1 MYAHSLNVAQ
11 PQTSPRI
18 WDCFRKLTASGS
30 PLTATCSCGTMWM
43 GASSPLIFMT
53 HFNASYSQE
62 LSSFVDQPDVITHV
76 ALVKPKNG
84 VFIDEITTLL
94 VICTPITVLL
104 IGVSTTPVPGP
115 NGQTRKEIKM
125 YATDMSI
132 ACDVEM
138 SAVVGTP
145 DGRIFMAGSQDGNLY
160 ELHYQEKEGWFGK
173 RVQLINHSV
182 GGVQSLLP
190 RIGASNADGTF
201 CGVLRQLSLIVSQTG
216 SCPSSPTQPGIA
228 SIL

>member
-1 MYAHSLNVAQ
+1 
-11 PQTSPRI
+11 
-18 WDCFRKLTASGS
+18 
-30 PLTATCSCGTMWM
+30 M
-43 GASSPLIFMT
+43 GAFLQRAFIRCDSNDGLR
-53 HFNASYSQE
+53 QE

-76 ALVKPKNG
+76 ALVKPKIG
-84 VFIDEITTLL
+84 VFIDEITSLL
-94 VICTPITVLL
+94 VICTPVTVLL

-115 NGQTRKEIKM
+115 NNQTRKEIKL

-138 SAVVGTP
+138 SSVIGTP

-190 RIGASNADGTF
+190 RIGSSNADGKLSF
-201 CGVLRQLSLIVSQTG
+201 VSAKQCLMVFRRQDHDAGLR
-216 SCPSSPTQPGIA
+216 PS
-228 SIL
+228 